1 MLFRAHQPMPID
13 QCLWFSCRY
22 APKRAR
28 QFSAFIGRR
37 HESGLRVPPSLSSL
51 CPTWG
56 DSPRHLGLARGR
68 GSKSFGDPL
77 ASSLKD
83 AVGGHRRK
91 CRSTP
96 MKICFCPHPPH
107 SRQVF
112 PVYKTRVFIPSLETL
127 PSPKP
132 LPEHRI
138 RARQQGLSS
147 PLLDLGWTLET
158 LPSSGYRRRAS
169 PLLRTPLYQRRNTTS
184 FLGYSHFYLI
194 KMDS

>member
-1 MLFRAHQPMPID
+1 MGVCLSIGQGSPGPLLATPNVGWTLETLPSSIHQLHYQLPESEMLFRAHQPMPID

-22 APKRAR
+22 APKRGR
-28 QFSAFIGRR
+28 PFSAFIGRR

-96 MKICFCPHPPH
+96 MKICFYPHPPH
-107 SRQVF
+107 SLSPGIPRLQDSS
-112 PVYKTRVFIPSLETL
+112 VYPFFGDPA
-127 PSPKP
+127 KP
-132 LPEHRI
+132 
-138 RARQQGLSS
+138 
-147 PLLDLGWTLET
+147 
-158 LPSSGYRRRAS
+158 
-169 PLLRTPLYQRRNTTS
+169 
-184 FLGYSHFYLI
+184 
-194 KMDS
+194 